1 MIRVNLA
8 LAIWM
13 SLVSATSA
21 SLTPPTDVPA
31 FGKEFSKTQVVTRL
45 AEAPPRTG
53 EAGSRSRFVV
63 TEQTEILLN
72 GQPCKYA
79 DIPRHATILKM
90 EVAADKKTVLQ
101 IHFRTR
107 K

>member
-1 MIRVNLA
+1 MFRLSLVITA
-8 LAIWM
+8 WM
-13 SLVSATSA
+13 SLLSVASA
-21 SLTPPTDVPA
+21 SLTPPRDIPA
-31 FGKEFSKTQVVTRL
+31 FGKEMPKAQVSRRL
-45 AEAPPRTG
+45 AEAPPEAP
-53 EAGSRSRFVV
+53 EAGGRSRFVV